1 LPDRIASVR
10 LGGSEGERTMSKLLD
25 LLRAHLRMPAAQRP
39 FFTPDLRLRP
49 EERDAA
55 VLAGKYPPDGADI
68 ESVSEY
74 RLASLMQYPHY

>member
-1 LPDRIASVR
+1 MP
-10 LGGSEGERTMSKLLD
+10 KLFD
-25 LLRAHLRMPAAQRP
+25 LLKFADKPAHEKRA
-39 FFTPDLRLRP
+39 FFTTQLPLRR

-74 RLASLMQYPHY
+74 RLASLLQYPHY

>member
-1 LPDRIASVR
+1 M
-10 LGGSEGERTMSKLLD
+10 TKLLD
-25 LLRAHLRMPAAQRP
+25 LLKFDARKPEEKRL
-39 FFTPDLRLRP
+39 FFSRDDRLRAD
-49 EERDAA
+49 ERDAA

>member
-1 LPDRIASVR
+1 M
-10 LGGSEGERTMSKLLD
+10 TKLLD
-25 LLRAHLRMPAAQRP
+25 LFKFDDRKSDEKRA
-39 FFTPDLRLRP
+39 FFSPDDRLRT